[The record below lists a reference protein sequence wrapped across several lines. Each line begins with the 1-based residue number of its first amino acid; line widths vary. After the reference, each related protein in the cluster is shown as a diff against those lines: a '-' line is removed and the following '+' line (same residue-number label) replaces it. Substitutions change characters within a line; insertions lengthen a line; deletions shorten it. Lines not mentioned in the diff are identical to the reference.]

1 MFTGTGEEEVMSS
14 GLNKSLFPLLLYFT
28 INFPKSLSTPLNA
41 SMHSVNMK
49 HILKWS
55 LLQASCPTAN
65 YSVQFQGEYEFY
77 NLNGTWVDAYDC
89 QEISKNWCDL
99 THDLASNSDY
109 SIRIGTN
116 CDGQK
121 SWAQLPAT
129 FNRRDTV
136 LLVPK
141 MTVNVEGDPIQ
152 VGFSTTLSDM
162 TVNLNVWQ
170 EGDEQNA
177 LIHVIRAY
185 PYHFSIP
192 AHRGK
197 EKMCFK
203 AEALVEA
210 INKSCSTD
218 TQCVIIPKQTS
229 DFMRPLMVSIAV
241 VVAVTVAFI
250 LGWLATHFGPQIKQT
265 FCQRETIPN
274 VLLADWPTR
283 TPILFIDVS
292 LEPTDPLL
300 LLLPAEHQCTVQFRG
315 NGLNE
320 VECRT

>member
-1 MFTGTGEEEVMSS
+1 MSS
-14 GLNKSLFPLLLYFT
+14 GLIKSLFPLLLYFT
-28 INFPKSLSTPLNA
+28 INYSRSLSIPLNA
-41 SMHSVNMK
+41 SMHSVNLK

-55 LLQASCPTAN
+55 LLQASCSTVN
-65 YSVQFQGEYEFY
+65 YSVQFQGEYELY

-89 QEISKNWCDL
+89 QEICENWCDL

-109 SIRIGTN
+109 SIRIKTN

-121 SWAQLPAT
+121 SWTQLPAT
-129 FNRRDTV
+129 FNRRHTL

-152 VGFSTTLSDM
+152 VGFCTTISDM
-162 TVNLNVWQ
+162 TVNLKVWQ

-185 PYHFSIP
+185 PYHFSIA

-218 TQCVIIPKQTS
+218 KQCVIIPKQTS
-229 DFMRPLMVSIAV
+229 DFMRPLIVSIAV

-265 FCQRETIPN
+265 ICHRETIPN
-274 VLLADWPTR
+274 VLLDDWPTR
-283 TPILFIDVS
+283 TPMLCTDVS

-300 LLLPAEHQCTVQFRG
+300 LLLPAEHQCTVQF
-315 NGLNE
+315 
-320 VECRT
+320 

>member
-1 MFTGTGEEEVMSS
+1 MTS
-14 GLNKSLFPLLLYFT
+14 GLIKSLFPLLLYFT
-28 INFPKSLSTPLNA
+28 INYSSALSTPLNA
-41 SMHSVNMK
+41 SMHSVNMM

-55 LLQASCPTAN
+55 ILKASCSTVN
-65 YSVQFQGEYEFY
+65 YSVQFQGEYELY

-89 QEISKNWCDL
+89 QEISENRCDL

-109 SIRIGTN
+109 SIRIKTT

-121 SWAQLPAT
+121 LWTQLPAT

-141 MTVNVEGDPIQ
+141 MTMNVEGDLIQ
-152 VGFSTTLSDM
+152 VDFSTTLSDM
-162 TVNLNVWQ
+162 TVNLEVWK

-185 PYHFSIP
+185 PYHFSIA

-203 AEALVEA
+203 AEALLEA
-210 INKSCSTD
+210 INKSCSID

-229 DFMRPLMVSIAV
+229 DFMRLVMVSIAV

-250 LGWLATHFGPQIKQT
+250 LGWLATHLGPQIKQT
-265 FCQRETIPN
+265 FCYRETIPN
-274 VLLADWPTR
+274 LDDWPTR
-283 TPILFIDVS
+283 TPILCTDVS

-300 LLLPAEHQCTVQFRG
+300 LLLSAEHQCTTVQLGGYR
-315 NGLNE
+315 LKE

>member
-1 MFTGTGEEEVMSS
+1 MRS
-14 GLNKSLFPLLLYFT
+14 GLINSLFPLLLYFT
-28 INFPKSLSTPLNA
+28 INYSSSLSTPLNI

-55 LLQASCPTAN
+55 LLQASCSTVN
-65 YSVQFQGEYEFY
+65 YSVQFQGEYELH

-89 QEISKNWCDL
+89 QEISENRCDL

-109 SIRIGTN
+109 NIRIKTN

-121 SWAQLPAT
+121 SGTNLPAT

-141 MTVNVEGDPIQ
+141 MTVNVEEDPIQ

-162 TVNLNVWQ
+162 TVNLKVWK

-177 LIHVIRAY
+177 LIHVVRAY
-185 PYHFSIP
+185 PYHFSIA

-203 AEALVEA
+203 AEALAEA
-210 INKSCSTD
+210 INKSCSID
-218 TQCVIIPKQTS
+218 TQCVIIPNQTS
-229 DFMRPLMVSIAV
+229 EFMRPVMVSIAV
-241 VVAVTVAFI
+241 VVALTVAFI

-265 FCQRETIPN
+265 IYHRETIPN
-274 VLLADWPTR
+274 VLLDDWPTR
-283 TPILFIDVS
+283 TPILCTDVS
-292 LEPTDPLL
+292 LEPTDQLL
-300 LLLPAEHQCTVQFRG
+300 LLLPLERQCTAVDFG
-315 NGLNE
+315 
-320 VECRT
+320 V

>member
-1 MFTGTGEEEVMSS
+1 MIS
-14 GLNKSLFPLLLYFT
+14 GLIKSLFPLLLYFT
-28 INFPKSLSTPLNA
+28 INYSCSLSTPLNA
-41 SMHSVNMK
+41 SMYSVNMK

-55 LLQASCPTAN
+55 LLQASCSTVN
-65 YSVQFQGEYEFY
+65 YSVQFQGEYELY
-77 NLNGTWVDAYDC
+77 NLNGTWVDAYHC
-89 QEISKNWCDL
+89 QEICENRCDL

-109 SIRIGTN
+109 NIRIKTN
-116 CDGQK
+116 CDGRK
-121 SWAQLPAT
+121 LLTNLPTT

-141 MTVNVEGDPIQ
+141 MTVNVKEDPIQ

-162 TVNLNVWQ
+162 TVNLEVWK

-177 LIHVIRAY
+177 LIHVVRAY
-185 PYHFSIP
+185 PYHISIA

-210 INKSCSTD
+210 INKSCSID
-218 TQCVIIPKQTS
+218 TQCVIIPKQTT
-229 DFMRPLMVSIAV
+229 DFMRPVMVSIAV

-265 FCQRETIPN
+265 ICHRETIPN
-274 VLLADWPTR
+274 VLLDDWPTR
-283 TPILFIDVS
+283 TPIFCTDVS
-292 LEPTDPLL
+292 LEPTNQVL
-300 LLLPAEHQCTVQFRG
+300 LLLPAQHQCTAVHLGG
-315 NGLNE
+315 NGLSE
-320 VECRT
+320 VKCRT